1 MGESASN
8 SALPDHPGKR
18 ERKSKDAS
26 VHSLRWYISVGFLLV
41 GVVPLVLFGA
51 QRISALFADQN
62 TSIQEK
68 HQPMAQFLA
77 QAVYGFLKDQKAAIE
92 STALQ
97 IESDNDASLAHLNDG
112 SFNPTHLD
120 QELAAAHA
128 AQPSLVQLYVG
139 NLTGR
144 AVAAAPPAVIGIDYS
159 QWNYVKQVLTPGRTG
174 ATYSDALRTR
184 GDVSVA
190 AVVIAVP
197 IVNTQHA
204 VVGFLA
210 GTVDLSEIQRLSM
223 YSQIGQ
229 NGQAVVVDRQG
240 RVIADPRLDWRLEAK
255 DLSSTPIFQQSLG
268 HDTGVVWY
276 TDPDGNVPRVAG
288 FSTVPVVGWK
298 VWVSQ
303 PVADLR
309 SELTPLILSTLE
321 WLLVA
326 IALALLLGFAGA
338 TWVTRPVVELTRAAG
353 RIARGDLKTPVTVK
367 ERYAARELRELAQTF
382 NQMAHQLSGAYQT
395 LEEKVTQRTSELQA
409 ANQELARANKL
420 KSEFLANVSHELRTP
435 LSAIIGFSQILLDGI
450 DGPLSDEQQQDILQV
465 NKSGQSLL
473 GLINQILDLSKIEAG
488 KMELVMERVE
498 LAPLVQGVL
507 DSISPLAQEKGLRID
522 TRFAPGLPAVEV
534 DPSRLKQILINL
546 LSNAVKFTDRGH
558 IEVVA
563 QSSGRMVRI
572 AVKDTGIGISAEAQK
587 LIFEEFVQGDGSS
600 TRRHGGTG
608 LGLSIVRKLVE
619 MHGGAIT
626 VISEPGLGSTFTFTV
641 PAWATSA
648 GVVPSPPQRV
658 AIKRPNQGLP
668 GGGILVVDDDPSV
681 RQLIA
686 RHLEQEGW
694 KTIQASNA
702 TDALQLA
709 RESRPMLITL
719 DIMMPDASGWF
730 VLEKLREDP
739 RTAGIP
745 VLVVTI
751 VEDQRLVFGLG
762 AADYL
767 SKPYEREALINK
779 IHRLLPDLQGKRV
792 LIVDDDVEARIIL
805 SRMLTDEEVEVMVA
819 NNGDQAISLIAQ
831 TPPDLVLLDLMMPG
845 MSGFEVA
852 SRLRARPETA
862 SIPVMIVS
870 AKELT
875 ADDLLALGDNVQR
888 FVAKGTVDPHGLINA
903 VRQLLGQSKRQGV
916 AA

>member
-1 MGESASN
+1 
-8 SALPDHPGKR
+8 
-18 ERKSKDAS
+18 
-26 VHSLRWYISVGFLLV
+26 VGL
-41 GVVPLVLFGA
+41 
-51 QRISALFADQN
+51 
-62 TSIQEK
+62 
-68 HQPMAQFLA
+68 
-77 QAVYGFLKDQKAAIE
+77 
-92 STALQ
+92 
-97 IESDNDASLAHLNDG
+97 
-112 SFNPTHLD
+112 
-120 QELAAAHA
+120 
-128 AQPSLVQLYVG
+128 
-139 NLTGR
+139 
-144 AVAAAPPAVIGIDYS
+144 DYS
-159 QWNYVKQVLTPGRTG
+159 QWNYVKQVLNPGRVG
-174 ATYSDALRTR
+174 ATYSDAVRTR
-184 GDVSVA
+184 GDASVA

-197 IVNTQHA
+197 ILNSQRNL
-204 VVGFLA
+204 VGFLA
-210 GTVDLSEIQRLSM
+210 GTVDLSEVQRLST

-240 RVIADPRLDWRLEAK
+240 RVIAHPRLDWRTEAK
-255 DLSSTPIFQQSLG
+255 DLSSSGIFQQSIG

-276 TDPDGNVPRVAG
+276 TDPDGNVARVAG
-288 FSTVPVVGWK
+288 FATVPVVGWK

-309 SELTPLILSTLE
+309 SELSPLILSTLE

-326 IALALLLGFAGA
+326 IVLALVLGFVAA
-338 TWVTRPVVELTRAAG
+338 TWISRPVVELTRAAG
-353 RIARGDLKTPVTVK
+353 RIATGDVKTPVTVK
-367 ERYAARELRELAQTF
+367 ERFAAREMRELAQTF
-382 NQMAHQLSGAYQT
+382 NQMALQLSAAYQT
-395 LEEKVTQRTSELQA
+395 LEEKVTQRTGELQA

-450 DGPLSDEQQQDILQV
+450 DGPINDEQQQDILQV

-473 GLINQILDLSKIEAG
+473 ALINQILDLSKIEAG
-488 KMELVMERVE
+488 KMELVLERVE
-498 LAPLVQGVL
+498 LPALISSVL
-507 DSISPLAQEKGLRID
+507 ESISPLAQEKGLRID
-522 TRFAPGLPAVEV
+522 TRFAAGLPAAEV

-546 LSNAVKFTDRGH
+546 LSNAVKFTERGH
-558 IEVVA
+558 IEVIA
-563 QSSGRMVRI
+563 QPSGRMVRI

-587 LIFEEFVQGDGSS
+587 VIFEEFVQGDGSS

-626 VISEPGLGSTFTFTV
+626 VVSEPGLGSTFTFTV
-641 PAWATSA
+641 PAWASA
-648 GVVPSPPQRV
+648 TGTLSAPAPRSIAR
-658 AIKRPNQGLP
+658 RPNQGLP

-681 RQLIA
+681 RQLIS

-694 KTIQASNA
+694 KTVQASNA

-709 RESRPMLITL
+709 RESRPILITL
-719 DIMMPDASGWF
+719 DVMMPDASGWY

-767 SKPYEREALINK
+767 GKPYQREALINK
-779 IHRLLPDLQGKRV
+779 IHRLLPELDGKRV
-792 LIVDDDVEARIIL
+792 LVVDDDAEARIIL
-805 SRMLTDEEVEVMVA
+805 SRILTDEHVEVTLA
-819 NNGDQAISLIAQ
+819 TSGDQAMAMIGENR
-831 TPPDLVLLDLMMPG
+831 PDLVLLDLMMPG

-852 SRLRARPETA
+852 ARLRTHPETA

-875 ADDLLALGDNVQR
+875 AEDLMTLGDNVQR
-888 FVAKGTVDPHGLINA
+888 FVAKGTIDPQGLVNA
-903 VRQLLGQSKRQGV
+903 VRQLLGQGKRQGV

>member
-1 MGESASN
+1 VGAEILKPPSQPSTAKTEGVN
-8 SALPDHPGKR
+8 
-18 ERKSKDAS
+18 

-62 TSIQEK
+62 ASIQEK
-68 HQPMAQFLA
+68 HQPMAQSLA
-77 QAVYGFLKDQKAAIE
+77 EAIYGYLSDQKSAIE
-92 STALQ
+92 STASQ
-97 IESDNDASLAHLNDG
+97 IASDNDASLAHLND
-112 SFNPTHLD
+112 STFNPTHLN
-120 QELAAAHA
+120 QELAAAHS
-128 AQPSLVQLYVG
+128 AQPSLLQLYVG
-139 NLTGR
+139 NLSGR
-144 AVAAAPPAVIGIDYS
+144 AVAAAPPAVVGLDYS
-159 QWNYVKQVLTPGRTG
+159 QWNYVKQVLNPGRIG
-174 ATYSDALRTR
+174 ATYSDAVRTR
-184 GDVSVA
+184 GDASVA

-197 IVNTQHA
+197 ILNAQRHLL
-204 VVGFLA
+204 GFLA
-210 GTVDLSEIQRLSM
+210 GTVDLSEVQRLST

-240 RVIADPRLDWRLEAK
+240 RVISHPRLDWRMEAK
-255 DLSSTPIFQQSLG
+255 DLSSSGIFQQSLG

-276 TDPDGNVPRVAG
+276 TDPDGNVARVAG
-288 FSTVPVVGWK
+288 FATVPVVGWK

-309 SELTPLILSTLE
+309 SELSPLIVSTLE
-321 WLLVA
+321 WMLVA
-326 IALALLLGFAGA
+326 IVLALVLGFVAA
-338 TWVTRPVVELTRAAG
+338 TWISRPVVELTRAAG
-353 RIARGDLKTPVTVK
+353 RIAQGDIKTPVTVK
-367 ERYAARELRELAQTF
+367 ERFAAREMRELAQTF
-382 NQMAHQLSGAYQT
+382 SQMAHQLSAAYQT
-395 LEEKVTQRTSELQA
+395 LEEKVTQRTAELQS

-450 DGPLSDEQQQDILQV
+450 DGPINEEQQQDILQV

-473 GLINQILDLSKIEAG
+473 ALINQILDLSKIEAG
-488 KMELVMERVE
+488 KMELVLERVE
-498 LAPLVQGVL
+498 LPTLIGSVL
-507 DSISPLAQEKGLRID
+507 ESISPLAQEKGLRID
-522 TRFAPGLPAVEV
+522 TRFASGLPAAEV
-534 DPSRLKQILINL
+534 DPTRLKQILINL
-546 LSNAVKFTDRGH
+546 LSNAVKFTERGH
-558 IEVVA
+558 IEVIA
-563 QSSGRMVRI
+563 QASGRMVRI

-587 LIFEEFVQGDGSS
+587 VIFEEFVQGDGSS

-626 VISEPGLGSTFTFTV
+626 VVSEPGLGSTFTFTV
-641 PAWATSA
+641 PAWAATQ
-648 GVVPSPPQRV
+648 GTLGPPAPRSI
-658 AIKRPNQGLP
+658 ARRPNQGLP
-668 GGGILVVDDDPSV
+668 GSGILVVDDDPSV
-681 RQLIA
+681 RQLIS

-709 RESRPMLITL
+709 RESRPILITL
-719 DIMMPDASGWF
+719 DVMMPDASGWY
-730 VLEKLREDP
+730 VLEKLREDS

-767 SKPYEREALINK
+767 GKPYQREALIKK
-779 IHRLLPDLQGKRV
+779 IHRLLPELDGKRV
-792 LIVDDDVEARIIL
+792 LVVDDDAEARIIL
-805 SRMLTDEEVEVMVA
+805 SRILTDEHVEVA
-819 NNGDQAISLIAQ
+819 LATSGDQAMAMIAENR
-831 TPPDLVLLDLMMPG
+831 PDLVLLDLMMPG

-852 SRLRARPETA
+852 ARLRTHPETA

-875 ADDLLALGDNVQR
+875 AEDLMTLGDNVQR
-888 FVAKGTVDPHGLINA
+888 FVAKGTVDPQGLVNA
-903 VRQLLGQSKRQGV
+903 VRQLLGQGKRQGV